1 MALTIKYG
9 GPILVSVAPLIAAL
23 VAAQY
28 LIRRGRLD
36 ARNSYAAEILKFR
49 LRQVEDFYAPA
60 VLSIEQSKIVYNKL
74 LWTIRKSNRAD
85 ILDDFR
91 LLDHLFELKHD
102 SQFQPL
108 VEAVLTIGSQLTDLI
123 SKRASLIEGGITQTF
138 IDYQAH
144 YEILRAASE
153 IKPTIARR
161 LAGKSSDIIRDF

>member
-1 MALTIKYG
+1 
-9 GPILVSVAPLIAAL
+9 
-23 VAAQY
+23 
-28 LIRRGRLD
+28 
-36 ARNSYAAEILKFR
+36 
-49 LRQVEDFYAPA
+49 
-60 VLSIEQSKIVYNKL
+60 